1 MKRNNQGV
9 DMKLKRED
17 DDEISIG
24 PQDSYSQRS
33 LGSEPDDYEEDSFLE
48 IKREGDLRRRRKNL
62 NKDCCRKTLDYH
74 EDYFLK
80 KLYKEKRERMKVEK
94 KMNEEIDRNIKNWEI
109 LHEIIKCKT
118 AIYKVL
124 KRKWKI
130 QLIYNDDDDDDDER
144 VMGTRNGQE
153 IQE

>member
-1 MKRNNQGV
+1 MKKSSNKGV
-9 DMKLKRED
+9 DMKIKRE

-130 QLIYNDDDDDDDER
+130 QLRYNDDDDDDER